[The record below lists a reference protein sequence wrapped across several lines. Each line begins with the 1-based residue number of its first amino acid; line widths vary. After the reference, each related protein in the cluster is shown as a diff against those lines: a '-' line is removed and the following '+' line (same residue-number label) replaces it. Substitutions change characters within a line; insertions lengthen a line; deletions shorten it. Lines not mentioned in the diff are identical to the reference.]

1 LRKPL
6 GVIDIL
12 IARHAAVDG
21 LAEQI
26 SQGKLSVLAA
36 PRIAKMLG
44 DEIAQTES
52 FIQLSYQNEAAI
64 GGDP

>member
-1 LRKPL
+1 
-6 GVIDIL
+6 
-12 IARHAAVDG
+12 
-21 LAEQI
+21 
-26 SQGKLSVLAA
+26 LSVLAA

-64 GGDP
+64 RGDP